1 MSTSDYGHKLKST
14 MPALSFI
21 PTTLATSMNVRQLF
35 HYLVFKS
42 FAIKVNAKEILEDL
56 AVKAF
61 GIFDQNQAYYAFIE
75 SLNGI

>member
-1 MSTSDYGHKLKST
+1 
-14 MPALSFI
+14 
-21 PTTLATSMNVRQLF
+21 MNVRQLF

>member
-1 MSTSDYGHKLKST
+1 
-14 MPALSFI
+14 
-21 PTTLATSMNVRQLF
+21 MNVRQLF
-35 HYLVFKS
+35 HHLVFKS

-61 GIFDQNQAYYAFIE
+61 GTFDQNKAYYAFIE